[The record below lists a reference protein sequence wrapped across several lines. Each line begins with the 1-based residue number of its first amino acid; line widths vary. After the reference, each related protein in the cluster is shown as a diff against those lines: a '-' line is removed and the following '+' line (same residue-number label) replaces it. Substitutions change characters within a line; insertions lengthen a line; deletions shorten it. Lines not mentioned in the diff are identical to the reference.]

1 AAAVIM
7 TSTAASGGPPPA
19 DGRDEQEANET
30 PSPSPTSSEP
40 RGSVSSMAG
49 SYAGDGP
56 SAGLQSLLF
65 AFARTFLCLFP
76 TYLAGYLGMSF
87 SWILLGVV
95 VWLGYKRIRA
105 SKKQLL
111 LKGEQLS
118 SFEELCIRSGIKHQD
133 LPAWWV
139 QFPDVE
145 RVEWL
150 NKVLVQVWPFF
161 GRYMEGVFRQAIEPA
176 VRGSTDYL
184 KTFTF
189 TKLHFGEKP
198 FKVTGIK
205 TYSQNVDKR
214 QIILDLQISYV
225 GDCDIN
231 VEIPKYFCNA
241 GAKQVQLHGSL
252 RVILEPLI
260 SQVPFFGALT
270 FFFIR
275 RPQLNINW
283 TGLTNLLDIPG
294 LNNMSDSMITD
305 QIANLMVLPNRFT
318 VPIVGDLEL
327 AQLRFPIPKGVLRIH
342 LKGARD
348 LERKDNLLKGMIKGK
363 SDPYTVLHVGPQRF
377 QSKTIQKNLDPIW
390 NEVYEAIVHEV
401 PGQELEATL
410 FDEDPDKDDFLGSLT
425 IDLNEV
431 AKERVVDEWFVLDE
445 VDTGQ
450 LHLKLEWLSLLTD
463 ASSLN
468 EILGSIRAG
477 PGQAN
482 DGLSSALLVVY
493 LDCARN
499 LPPKKKGTNLE
510 PSPFVQLSVSHT
522 TFESKICYNT
532 NDPVWEQP
540 FTFCIHNPTDQDLD
554 IEVKDDDRQ
563 CSLGSFNLPL
573 KRLLAADGMTL
584 DQTFQLS
591 NSGPNSVIKMKLA
604 LRRIIH
610 GLTFLN
616 KNDVSYP
623 AKYGIPVTWVTVISM
638 WKSPSTSA
646 KLEPRKYSCNCMPES
661 LYGYSHLQGVLR
673 IHLKG
678 ARDLQRKD
686 NLLKGMI
693 KGKSDP
699 YTVLHVGPQ
708 RFQSKTIPENLHPV
722 WNEIYEAIVHEV
734 PGQELEATLFDEDPD
749 KDDFLG
755 SLTIDLNEVAKERVV
770 DEWFVLDEVDTGQL
784 HLKLEWLSL
793 LTDASSLNEV
803 LLNPSTRT
811 DANDGLS
818 SALLVVYLD
827 CARNLPSGKKGTS
840 HEPSPFVQLSVSH
853 TTFESKI
860 CYNTND
866 PVWEQ
871 PFTFCIHNPTDQD
884 LDIEV
889 KDDDRQCSLGSFNLP
904 LKRLLAANGMTLDQ
918 AFQLS
923 NSGPNSVIKMK
934 LALRV
939 CVFSIYTFMFHQNK
953 KSHLSRRLAAMM
965 GRTWFGNM
973 SVPAST
979 QELRRRV
986 RQMQDGTSLGEFP
999 LGQIQLTIRH
1009 SAQRNQLVVVV
1020 HACKNL
1026 LAPTDE
1032 GANVYVRIY
1041 MHPNRRRLGKRKTST
1056 VKKSVNPV
1064 FDETLEFTM
1073 TLAEAKEKHI
1083 LDLAVKHDG
1092 GFLAKEELL
1101 GKLQI
1106 DVQSLDLTK
1115 GTTNWYDLTVDGDI
1129 LKN

>member
-1 AAAVIM
+1 M
-7 TSTAASGGPPPA
+7 TSTAAAAAGGPSPA
-19 DGRDEQEANET
+19 EEREEQEANET

-40 RGSVSSMAG
+40 RDSVSSMAG

-87 SWILLGVV
+87 SWILLGVI

-133 LPAWWV
+133 LPAWV

-327 AQLRFPIPKGVLRIH
+327 AELRFPIPKGVLRIH

-499 LPPKKKGTNLE
+499 LPSVFAGTLGCGYLQGRRASGLVFCENTSSMSQALFRNLFEFEFNVSKKPSAHMSVKPKKKGTNLE

-584 DQTFQLS
+584 DQ
-591 NSGPNSVIKMKLA
+591 
-604 LRRIIH
+604 
-610 GLTFLN
+610 
-616 KNDVSYP
+616 
-623 AKYGIPVTWVTVISM
+623 
-638 WKSPSTSA
+638 
-646 KLEPRKYSCNCMPES
+646 
-661 LYGYSHLQGVLR
+661 
-673 IHLKG
+673 
-678 ARDLQRKD
+678 
-686 NLLKGMI
+686 
-693 KGKSDP
+693 
-699 YTVLHVGPQ
+699 
-708 RFQSKTIPENLHPV
+708 
-722 WNEIYEAIVHEV
+722 
-734 PGQELEATLFDEDPD
+734 
-749 KDDFLG
+749 
-755 SLTIDLNEVAKERVV
+755 
-770 DEWFVLDEVDTGQL
+770 
-784 HLKLEWLSL
+784 
-793 LTDASSLNEV
+793 
-803 LLNPSTRT
+803 
-811 DANDGLS
+811 
-818 SALLVVYLD
+818 
-827 CARNLPSGKKGTS
+827 
-840 HEPSPFVQLSVSH
+840 
-853 TTFESKI
+853 
-860 CYNTND
+860 
-866 PVWEQ
+866 
-871 PFTFCIHNPTDQD
+871 
-884 LDIEV
+884 
-889 KDDDRQCSLGSFNLP
+889 
-904 LKRLLAANGMTLDQ
+904 

-939 CVFSIYTFMFHQNK
+939 GILKVMPKEENFIQDGQNLVRK
-953 KSHLSRRLAAMM
+953 KVGKPRGKKKKDSTGAGPKANGM
-965 GRTWFGNM
+965 GRTVAGGAGGSHSSLITDKGGEGPHAQEGPSPGLHAATKLAAGPGKEPTPSIASDM

-986 RQMQDGTSLGEFP
+986 RQLQDETGVGESP

-1026 LAPTDE
+1026 LTATHE

-1056 VKKSVNPV
+1056 VKKSINPV

-1101 GKLQI
+1101 GKLQV

-1129 LKN
+1129 LKNK